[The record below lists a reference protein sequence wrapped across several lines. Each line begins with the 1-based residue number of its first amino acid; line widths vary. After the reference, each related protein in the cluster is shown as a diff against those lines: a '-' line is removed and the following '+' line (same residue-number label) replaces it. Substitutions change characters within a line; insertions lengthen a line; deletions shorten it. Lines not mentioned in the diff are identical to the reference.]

1 MFEDMY
7 YLRGKKEA
15 KKSALSAHESSAA
28 YTHTHTHTHTHIYI
42 YIYILD
48 GAFSILQDG
57 LTLPRLFLCLF
68 FMSVHGIDR
77 IDQLL

>member
-28 YTHTHTHTHTHIYI
+28 YTHTHTHIYI

>member
-28 YTHTHTHTHTHIYI
+28 YTHTHTHI